1 MSKAKEFGAAAS
13 GVATK
18 AELERQ
24 IAAQPKPRVELHLA
38 PEGYIVQQGHVE
50 TFKKSEQRIRHLRDR
65 LDGAHDR
72 IRTDRARAMIKGRAK
87 HEFDRER

>member
-38 PEGYIVQQGHVE
+38 PEGYIVQQVHVE